1 MTNDVDF
8 RYKRVFVIVLD
19 AMGTGEAPDSAAFDN
34 AGADTLGS
42 IARFYKGDLAVP
54 NLESIGLGNIRAA
67 DPLPGV
73 RARQRPL
80 GCFGKMTVTS
90 NGNDSIDGH
99 WEMMG
104 LPVRF
109 DMGHCPDGFPQW
121 LVRDLEEFSGRPM
134 LVNRAYSGT
143 DVIRDYGEQAVKQ
156 GAVILYTSGDSV
168 LQLAAH
174 TDVVPLEELY
184 GLCEHARSLVNGP
197 ELVMGRVI
205 ARPFVGEDAA
215 SYARTSDR
223 RDFGL
228 APTGRTDLD
237 RLKDAGFDVLAIG
250 KTCDLFSGQGIT
262 RGWHNESNTDGMDH
276 VDEAM
281 GIDFC
286 GLCFVNLVDFDTVY
300 GHRRDPA
307 GEGRALMDFDGR
319 LGSVMAAMGADDL
332 LMICA
337 DHGNDPCYKGTDHT
351 RELVPLLVYS
361 PSIVDPGGDLGLRPT
376 VSDLGATVLDNFGVE
391 QSGEGTSFL
400 PQIS

>member
-1 MTNDVDF
+1 MVNDKDC

-42 IARFYKGDLAVP
+42 IARFYDGNLRVP
-54 NLESIGLGNIRAA
+54 NLESIGLGNLRGE

-73 RARQRPL
+73 RALERPL

-121 LVRDLEEFSGRPM
+121 LVRDLKEFSGRPM

-143 DVIRDYGEQAVKQ
+143 DVIRDHGEQAVRE

-174 TDVVPLEELY
+174 TDVVPLDELY
-184 GLCEHARSLVNGP
+184 RLCEHARSLVNGP

-205 ARPFVGEDAA
+205 ARPFVGDDAD
-215 SYARTSDR
+215 SYSRTADR

-228 APTGRTDLD
+228 APTGLTDMD

-250 KTCDLFSGQGIT
+250 KIDDLFSGQGID
-262 RGWHNESNTDGMDH
+262 RAWHNESNMDGMDH
-276 VDEAM
+276 VDEAVAM
-281 GIDFC
+281 DFC
-286 GLCFVNLVDFDTVY
+286 GLCFANLVDFDTVY
-300 GHRRDPA
+300 GHRRDPQ
-307 GEGRALMDFDGR
+307 GEGRALMDFDAR
-319 LGSVMAAMGADDL
+319 LGSVMAAMGARDL

-337 DHGNDPCYKGTDHT
+337 DHGNDPCYRGTDHT
-351 RELVPLLVYS
+351 RELVPLLVWS
-361 PSIVDPGGDLGLRPT
+361 PSMAHPGTDLGTRPT
-376 VSDLGATVLDNFGVE
+376 VADLGATVLDNFGVE
-391 QSGEGTSFL
+391 VSAGATSFL
-400 PQIS
+400 EQIS